1 MKAKIDKLGNNKL
14 LNAPNGLNNLKSYE
28 DYLDADKLNT
38 VTTALKKLND
48 VVSKEVV
55 TNTKFN
61 KLNAKVNNLE
71 NKILMHLT

>member
-14 LNAPNGLNNLKSYE
+14 LNAPNGLNSLKSYE

-61 KLNAKVNNLE
+61 KLNVKVNNLE

>member
-14 LNAPNGLNNLKSYE
+14 LNDPNGLNNLKSYE
-28 DYLDADKLNT
+28 DYLDADKLDT

-61 KLNAKVNNLE
+61 KLNVKVNNLE

>member
-14 LNAPNGLNNLKSYE
+14 LNDPNGLNNLKSYE

-61 KLNAKVNNLE
+61 KLNVKVNNLE

>member
-14 LNAPNGLNNLKSYE
+14 LNALNGLNNLKSYE

-61 KLNAKVNNLE
+61 KLNVKVNNLE